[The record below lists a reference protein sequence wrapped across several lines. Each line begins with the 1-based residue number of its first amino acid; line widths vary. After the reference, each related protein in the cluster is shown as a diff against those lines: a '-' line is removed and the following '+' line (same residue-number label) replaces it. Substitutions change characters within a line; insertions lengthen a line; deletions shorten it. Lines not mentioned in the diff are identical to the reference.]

1 MKRAWIGAT
10 CVLIALGAWQ
20 SWSQRAV
27 HRADGVVAPDDPV
40 QAGFT
45 PTPARVAMGAFTLS
59 PLADFKLT
67 ARVLSRD
74 DYRFD
79 AGSAISPMDLA
90 VGWGRMSD
98 SAVLRGLDIDQRDRY
113 YFWRAKALPIPVR
126 EIETHSANMHLIPA
140 DRSTQ
145 HEIERVRAGDVV
157 SFDGYLVRADAADG
171 SAWISSLTRSDSG
184 AGACE
189 LVWVENFSIARRP

>member
-1 MKRAWIGAT
+1 MKRAWIGAA

-45 PTPARVAMGAFTLS
+45 TSPARVAMGAFTLS

-140 DRSTQ
+140 DAEVARRLKR
-145 HEIERVRAGDVV
+145 IRAGDLVTL
-157 SFDGYLVRADAADG
+157 DGWLVEADRPDG
-171 SAWISSLTRSDSG
+171 WRWRSSLTRDDTG
-184 AGACE
+184 NGACE
-189 LVWVENFSIARRP
+189 LVYVRDLSIGAR